1 MGRQQDLFGYEPIEL
16 SEEEKKYSHKVDTP
30 IYTPRQ
36 NGGGENI
43 YACYDDQKYIR
54 LLNLIDKSNVT
65 VQEKK
70 FLLRAASRFIEFNY
84 ESIADYYASA
94 SKEMQKL
101 MEKLALVIIDFDKAI
116 EEGFVTLNDK
126 MKRLYEQELEEA
138 KHG

>member
-1 MGRQQDLFGYEPIEL
+1 MPQLDLFGFEKIEL
-16 SEEEKKYSHKVDTP
+16 KDEEKKYSRKVQTP
-30 IYTPRQ
+30 IYTPR
-36 NGGGENI
+36 GGGNL

-54 LLNLIDKSNVT
+54 LLNLIDKSNVS

-70 FLLRAASRFIEFNY
+70 FLVRAASRFIEFNY

-94 SKEMQKL
+94 SKEMQGL

-116 EEGFVTLNDK
+116 EEGFISLNNK
-126 MKRLYEQELEEA
+126 MKMLYEQELEEA